1 MEEEGNTAG
10 LRRAGSVRFEK
21 GTTRPRLQTV
31 TSKEK
36 IKIKCGSV
44 AADTAAKL
52 LRTQGAAGNTW
63 EMTRRDNE
71 SDKAVRGGGND
82 VTWFE
87 DGEDN

>member
-1 MEEEGNTAG
+1 MEEGNTAG
-10 LRRAGSVRFEK
+10 LRRTGSVRFEK

-36 IKIKCGSV
+36 KKCGSV

-63 EMTRRDNE
+63 N
-71 SDKAVRGGGND
+71 DKKR
-82 VTWFE
+82 
-87 DGEDN
+87 